1 MSGNQYVTWQD
12 VVDRYPDAAKIG
24 DQPRWDS
31 AFIRPAEAEVDGR
44 LSSVY
49 ATPFMPGSSNAP
61 LAVRDLSIDLAY
73 YRATWRTEGSEK
85 LLKAIDSRFDR
96 LMKKQEMLVTS
107 AGAVGEA
114 PGEAWAS
121 TTEYHSVF
129 GPDDARY
136 WVPSSNAILDAEDA
150 RRYG

>member
-1 MSGNQYVTWQD
+1 MSGNYYVTWQD

-24 DQPRWDS
+24 DQPRWDT

-49 ATPFMPGSSNAP
+49 ATPFFPGSSNAP

-85 LLKAIDSRFDR
+85 LLKAIDARFDR
-96 LMKKQEMLVTS
+96 LMKRQELLVTS

-114 PGEAWAS
+114 PGEAWSS

-129 GPDDARY
+129 GPDGPVR
-136 WVPSSNAILDAEDA
+136 WIPSSAAMLDIENA
-150 RRYG
+150 RHYG